1 MASKA
6 PRKRKTTVP
15 PDFEEDAVEQRKRD
29 KKRVQN
35 RLSQQ
40 CYREKQASYIKQLER
55 FVENV
60 QSAGSGSADTPSQLQ
75 EMQKKQL
82 RLMKENQELR
92 EAILRMRKK
101 LLSLS
106 TAASTSAGTRVKSPS
121 INISYL
127 AKKAPLR

>member
-6 PRKRKTTVP
+6 LRKRKTSVP
-15 PDFEEDAVEQRKRD
+15 IDIDDDAAEQRKRD

-60 QSAGSGSADTPSQLQ
+60 QSAGSGSAGSPSQL
-75 EMQKKQL
+75 EGMQKKQL

-92 EAILRMRKK
+92 EAILRLRKK

-106 TAASTSAGTRVKSPS
+106 TAASTSAGTRTKPT
-121 INISYL
+121 SYD
-127 AKKAPLR
+127 

>member
-6 PRKRKTTVP
+6 PRKRKTSVP
-15 PDFEEDAVEQRKRD
+15 IDADDDGAEQRKLD

-40 CYREKQASYIKQLER
+40 CYREKQVSYIKQLER

-75 EMQKKQL
+75 EMQEKQL

-106 TAASTSAGTRVKSPS
+106 TAACTSAGTRTNRSPMTRPS
-121 INISYL
+121 CDG
-127 AKKAPLR
+127 